1 MPVDDGIRS
10 STGVVASLAQTANG
24 KMRLVLD
31 DAESD
36 RERKPT
42 TWTPRA
48 LFSSKE
54 FDGAQLRSLK
64 LSENELA
71 RIGENLL
78 IRLLALGESVR

>member
-42 TWTPRA
+42 T
-48 LFSSKE
+48 
-54 FDGAQLRSLK
+54 
-64 LSENELA
+64 
-71 RIGENLL
+71 
-78 IRLLALGESVR
+78 